1 MGQDFTKGLNVCIGN
16 YGYYNEGSLHDAWIT
31 LPKTEAEIRDFLH
44 LNQLQD
50 SQHEEIYIS
59 DYDGIPFGT
68 RLLFN
73 EFCHLED
80 LNLLA
85 KQLVTANPADLE
97 KVGAWIQ
104 ANDTPESL
112 VGLMN
117 LIEQADDIPFYS
129 WGYDGAYDKDEFGNM
144 IYTTMSPERNYGYEM
159 VEQNEELK
167 HILDSSSQIES
178 AFDYEKYGRA
188 YTEGGEVTV
197 LEDGY
202 IDNCADGPDVDYY
215 DRDEL
220 ASLIGDRYDAKYPA
234 TSSKAAD
241 RSLGH
246 KQEVSRNASELLN
259 DGKQAMENSIPGALT
274 GERHMEPYRESPLHG
289 LTCRGLSLFRKIG
302 LCAFSVEP
310 LMTGLAFDGF
320 GIQTLLHLES
330 NGIEDFLFRAP

>member
-1 MGQDFTKGLNVCIGN
+1 MVESYKSNPTVYRVERATMGQDFTKGLNVCIGN

-220 ASLIGDRYDAKYPA
+220 ASLIA
-234 TSSKAAD
+234 TVMM
-241 RSLGH
+241 R
-246 KQEVSRNASELLN
+246 
-259 DGKQAMENSIPGALT
+259 SIPRPHPKRRTAAWDIN
-274 GERHMEPYRESPLHG
+274 
-289 LTCRGLSLFRKIG
+289 RKSAAMPPN
-302 LCAFSVEP
+302 CS
-310 LMTGLAFDGF
+310 MTGNRLWRLHPRSINRRKAYGAIPGKSLARINVRGTFS
-320 GIQTLLHLES
+320 L
-330 NGIEDFLFRAP
+330 

>member
-202 IDNCADGPDVDYY
+202 IDNCADGPDEDYY

-220 ASLIGDRYDAKYPA
+220 VSLIGDRYDAQYPA
-234 TSSKAAD
+234 GSSKTAD

-246 KQEVSRNASELLN
+246 KQEVSRNASNCSMTGNRLWRLHPRSIN
-259 DGKQAMENSIPGALT
+259 RRKAYGAIPGKSLA
-274 GERHMEPYRESPLHG
+274 RINV
-289 LTCRGLSLFRKIG
+289 RGTFSL
-302 LCAFSVEP
+302 
-310 LMTGLAFDGF
+310 
-320 GIQTLLHLES
+320 
-330 NGIEDFLFRAP
+330 

>member
-112 VGLMN
+112 VELMN
-117 LIEQADDIPFYS
+117 LIEQADEIPFYS
-129 WGYDGAYDKDEFGNM
+129 WGYDGAYDKDEFGSM
-144 IYTTMSPERNYGYEM
+144 IYTTMSPEKNYGYEM
-159 VEQNEELK
+159 VEQNGELK

-197 LEDGY
+197 LRDGY

-234 TSSKAAD
+234 SSSKNHAHQSFLALRGCAQLQAVCYHPCRWQLFPSGFD
-241 RSLGH
+241 RPFVQIRSPAGCPVH
-246 KQEVSRNASELLN
+246 CISRCRERRR
-259 DGKQAMENSIPGALT
+259 GRHRIPG
-274 GERHMEPYRESPLHG
+274 
-289 LTCRGLSLFRKIG
+289 
-302 LCAFSVEP
+302 
-310 LMTGLAFDGF
+310 D
-320 GIQTLLHLES
+320 
-330 NGIEDFLFRAP
+330 RASSGS

>member
-144 IYTTMSPERNYGYEM
+144 IYAMILIMADHLLTALWSIVSNQSRKPSAVALVKVPRVTGY
-159 VEQNEELK
+159 
-167 HILDSSSQIES
+167 DSVDAI
-178 AFDYEKYGRA
+178 RI
-188 YTEGGEVTV
+188 TE
-197 LEDGY
+197 
-202 IDNCADGPDVDYY
+202 IGPV
-215 DRDEL
+215 R
-220 ASLIGDRYDAKYPA
+220 
-234 TSSKAAD
+234 KAI
-241 RSLGH
+241 
-246 KQEVSRNASELLN
+246 V
-259 DGKQAMENSIPGALT
+259 
-274 GERHMEPYRESPLHG
+274 
-289 LTCRGLSLFRKIG
+289 
-302 LCAFSVEP
+302 
-310 LMTGLAFDGF
+310 
-320 GIQTLLHLES
+320 
-330 NGIEDFLFRAP
+330 

>member
-85 KQLVTANPADLE
+85 KQLVTANPVDLE

-129 WGYDGAYDKDEFGNM
+129 WGYDGAYDKDEFGTKRRTAAWDINRKSAAM
-144 IYTTMSPERNYGYEM
+144 PPNCSMTGNRLWRLHPRSINRRKAYG
-159 VEQNEELK
+159 
-167 HILDSSSQIES
+167 
-178 AFDYEKYGRA
+178 A
-188 YTEGGEVTV
+188 
-197 LEDGY
+197 
-202 IDNCADGPDVDYY
+202 
-215 DRDEL
+215 
-220 ASLIGDRYDAKYPA
+220 
-234 TSSKAAD
+234 
-241 RSLGH
+241 
-246 KQEVSRNASELLN
+246 
-259 DGKQAMENSIPGALT
+259 IPGKSLA
-274 GERHMEPYRESPLHG
+274 RINV
-289 LTCRGLSLFRKIG
+289 RGTFSL
-302 LCAFSVEP
+302 
-310 LMTGLAFDGF
+310 
-320 GIQTLLHLES
+320 
-330 NGIEDFLFRAP
+330 

>member
-1 MGQDFTKGLNVCIGN
+1 MVESYKSNPTVYRVERATTGQDFTKGLNVCIGN

-117 LIEQADDIPFYS
+117 LIE
-129 WGYDGAYDKDEFGNM
+129 
-144 IYTTMSPERNYGYEM
+144 SPPWR
-159 VEQNEELK
+159 
-167 HILDSSSQIES
+167 
-178 AFDYEKYGRA
+178 
-188 YTEGGEVTV
+188 
-197 LEDGY
+197 
-202 IDNCADGPDVDYY
+202 
-215 DRDEL
+215 
-220 ASLIGDRYDAKYPA
+220 
-234 TSSKAAD
+234 
-241 RSLGH
+241 
-246 KQEVSRNASELLN
+246 
-259 DGKQAMENSIPGALT
+259 
-274 GERHMEPYRESPLHG
+274 
-289 LTCRGLSLFRKIG
+289 
-302 LCAFSVEP
+302 
-310 LMTGLAFDGF
+310 
-320 GIQTLLHLES
+320 
-330 NGIEDFLFRAP
+330 

>member
-44 LNQLQD
+44 LNRLQD

-202 IDNCADGPDVDYY
+202 IDNCADGPDEDYY

-220 ASLIGDRYDAKYPA
+220 VSLIGDRYDAQYPA
-234 TSSKAAD
+234 GSSKTAD

-246 KQEVSRNASELLN
+246 KHEVNRDAAQRIQASRENAVSMI
-259 DGKQAMENSIPGALT
+259 DDHAIHA
-274 GERHMEPYRESPLHG
+274 
-289 LTCRGLSLFRKIG
+289 
-302 LCAFSVEP
+302 
-310 LMTGLAFDGF
+310 
-320 GIQTLLHLES
+320 
-330 NGIEDFLFRAP
+330 

>member
-1 MGQDFTKGLNVCIGN
+1 MGRRRGGSRCAVSAAVLA
-16 YGYYNEGSLHDAWIT
+16 YPRWSRRARYSLHDAWIT

-202 IDNCADGPDVDYY
+202 INNCADGPDVDYY

-259 DGKQAMENSIPGALT
+259 DGKQAMETPSQ
-274 GERHMEPYRESPLHG
+274 EH
-289 LTCRGLSLFRKIG
+289 
-302 LCAFSVEP
+302 
-310 LMTGLAFDGF
+310 
-320 GIQTLLHLES
+320 
-330 NGIEDFLFRAP
+330 

>member
-202 IDNCADGPDVDYY
+202 IDNCAVQ
-215 DRDEL
+215 
-220 ASLIGDRYDAKYPA
+220 SV
-234 TSSKAAD
+234 AD
-241 RSLGH
+241 CSVLF
-246 KQEVSRNASELLN
+246 
-259 DGKQAMENSIPGALT
+259 IPFFKPGIFQIEIP
-274 GERHMEPYRESPLHG
+274 GERHLIQAQQLIRFDSASIHYRTSPERQEVPFTLFAC
-289 LTCRGLSLFRKIG
+289 LKLSLITVKPPISLFFFVR
-302 LCAFSVEP
+302 FY
-310 LMTGLAFDGF
+310 
-320 GIQTLLHLES
+320 HLS
-330 NGIEDFLFRAP
+330 SKKGHP

>member
-220 ASLIGDRYDAKYPA
+220 ASLIA
-234 TSSKAAD
+234 TVMM
-241 RSLGH
+241 R
-246 KQEVSRNASELLN
+246 
-259 DGKQAMENSIPGALT
+259 SIPRPHPKRRTAAWDIN
-274 GERHMEPYRESPLHG
+274 
-289 LTCRGLSLFRKIG
+289 RKSAAMPPN
-302 LCAFSVEP
+302 CS
-310 LMTGLAFDGF
+310 MTGNRLWRLHPRSINRRKAYGAIPGKSLARINVRGTFS
-320 GIQTLLHLES
+320 L
-330 NGIEDFLFRAP
+330 

>member
-104 ANDTPESL
+104 A
-112 VGLMN
+112 
-117 LIEQADDIPFYS
+117 
-129 WGYDGAYDKDEFGNM
+129 
-144 IYTTMSPERNYGYEM
+144 
-159 VEQNEELK
+159 
-167 HILDSSSQIES
+167 
-178 AFDYEKYGRA
+178 
-188 YTEGGEVTV
+188 
-197 LEDGY
+197 
-202 IDNCADGPDVDYY
+202 Y

-259 DGKQAMENSIPGALT
+259 DGKQAMETPSQ
-274 GERHMEPYRESPLHG
+274 EH
-289 LTCRGLSLFRKIG
+289 
-302 LCAFSVEP
+302 
-310 LMTGLAFDGF
+310 
-320 GIQTLLHLES
+320 
-330 NGIEDFLFRAP
+330 